1 MDSHYPEND
10 SMKTKTLKWNEIPYW
25 HILFICISRLNYL
38 YLQSSVVEKLFVFWF
53 CSQGH
58 GFTGT
63 AGVVVVVV
71 VILGGPSIGASG
83 WLMSYKNSGIIGT
96 KTNIL
101 LGM

>member
-1 MDSHYPEND
+1 M
-10 SMKTKTLKWNEIPYW
+10 
-25 HILFICISRLNYL
+25 
-38 YLQSSVVEKLFVFWF
+38 EKLFRF

-96 KTNIL
+96 KTKNKNL
-101 LGM
+101 EGANTNM